1 MKDMVFSK
9 EVLVLLFGVIS
20 LVIAGFAQAARGMI
34 F

>member
-1 MKDMVFSK
+1 MKDVVFSK
-9 EVLVLLFGVIS
+9 EGLVLMFGVLS